1 MTFFT
6 PAVYLEG
13 VSEALATLR
22 SQPLRAALA
31 GLAMAAA
38 VTTTAVVQTGLN
50 GLARSAREASA
61 RAFGSDSFVIA
72 RVAAGT
78 LSRRELADRITRNP
92 NITRS
97 DVRFLEG
104 VAQSRLVYAATA
116 QGSADVT
123 AGSRQFEN
131 AAINGTQAALFDIRD
146 VGIARGRAFTED
158 EVTRGA
164 QVIVAGYAVADELF
178 PAIDPLGQA
187 VRIAGRAFRIVG
199 IQAEQGSSGGVS
211 LDRYIWMP
219 ITAFERAF
227 GAPASLQ
234 VFARAADISR
244 TGAAEDHARISMRAR
259 RQLSPA
265 APDTFDIITPEASR
279 SFVTALTERLGAAAP
294 PISLMALI
302 AAVVVVTNTTLVSV
316 TQRTRE
322 IGIRRAIGASRAN
335 VIVETLAE
343 SILIALAGG
352 AVGLAAAAGVLSVAS
367 GVLGMALLLEWPTAI
382 GSLAAAGLSGI
393 VAGWYPA
400 RRAAGLDVVDA
411 MRRE

>member
-1 MTFFT
+1 MTLFT
-6 PAVYLEG
+6 PAVYVEG

-22 SQPLRAALA
+22 NQPLRAALA

-50 GLARSAREASA
+50 GLARSAREAGA
-61 RAFGSDSFVIA
+61 RAFGSDSFVLA

-116 QGSADVT
+116 QGSSDVT
-123 AGSRQFEN
+123 AGSRRFEN
-131 AAINGTQAALFDIRD
+131 AAINGTQAALFEIRD

-164 QVIVAGYAVADELF
+164 QVVVVGYAVADELF
-178 PAIDPLGQA
+178 PATDPLGQA

-211 LDRYIWMP
+211 LDRYVWMP

-244 TGAAEDHARISMRAR
+244 TAARPPPPHGGGGCLGPSPPPPHAATSVR
-259 RQLSPA
+259 RL
-265 APDTFDIITPEASR
+265 
-279 SFVTALTERLGAAAP
+279 
-294 PISLMALI
+294 
-302 AAVVVVTNTTLVSV
+302 
-316 TQRTRE
+316 RTR
-322 IGIRRAIGASRAN
+322 S
-335 VIVETLAE
+335 TSSPL
-343 SILIALAGG
+343 
-352 AVGLAAAAGVLSVAS
+352 
-367 GVLGMALLLEWPTAI
+367 T
-382 GSLAAAGLSGI
+382 
-393 VAGWYPA
+393 
-400 RRAAGLDVVDA
+400 RRAASSP
-411 MRRE
+411 R

>member
-1 MTFFT
+1 MTFLT
-6 PAVYLEG
+6 PAVYVEG
-13 VSEALATLR
+13 LSEAIATLR

-38 VTTTAVVQTGLN
+38 VATTAVVQTGLN

-78 LSRRELADRITRNP
+78 LSRRELADRIARNP
-92 NITRS
+92 NIIRN
-97 DVRFLEG
+97 DVRFVES
-104 VAQSRLVYAATA
+104 VAQDRVIYAATA

-123 AGSRQFEN
+123 SGSRRFEN

-146 VGIARGRAFTED
+146 VGIARGRAFTRD
-158 EVTRGA
+158 EETRGA
-164 QVIVAGYAVADELF
+164 QVVVAGYGVATELF
-178 PAIDPLGQA
+178 PATDPLGQA

-211 LDRYIWMP
+211 LDRYVWMP
-219 ITAFERAF
+219 ITSFERAL
-227 GAPASLQ
+227 GSPPSLQ
-234 VFARAADISR
+234 IFARASDVGR
-244 TGAAEDHARISMRAR
+244 TAAAEDHARISMRAR
-259 RQLSPA
+259 RHLDPA
-265 APDTFDIITPEASR
+265 AADTFDIITPEASR
-279 SFVTALTERLGAAAP
+279 GFVAAITERLGAAAP
-294 PISLMALI
+294 PISAMALL
-302 AAVVVVTNTTLVSV
+302 AAIIVVTNTTLVSV

-322 IGIRRAIGASRAN
+322 IGIRRAIGAARAN

-343 SILIALAGG
+343 SIVIALVGG
-352 AVGLAAAAGVLSVAS
+352 GVGLLAAAGALSVAS
-367 GVLGMALLLEWPTAI
+367 GVLGMPLPLELPTAA

-400 RRAAGLDVVDA
+400 RRAARLDVINA
-411 MRRE
+411 LRRE